1 MIAASIFESPLFVP
15 SLAGAILILQ
25 LVMLSMLASLS
36 GKVARLSRRE
46 AAAAP
51 AAQPAGEVAEVKEAN
66 SEQKQL
72 FAVFLEEEPSRREL
86 SKKEQFAAF
95 RRWRDEKG
103 LNWKKPADSA

>member
-1 MIAASIFESPLFVP
+1 MIAASILESPFFVP
-15 SLAGAILILQ
+15 SLAGAILLLQ
-25 LVMLSMLASLS
+25 VVILSMLASLP
-36 GKVARLSRRE
+36 GKLARLSRRE
-46 AAAAP
+46 P
-51 AAQPAGEVAEVKEAN
+51 AASPGNLPVADPAEAREAN
-66 SEQKQL
+66 AEQKQL